1 MMFYLLFF
9 VLGVVM
15 GTVIGVLG
23 VMAWAWNEGKKRR
36 ERRVIEDAPTIIE
49 AEE

>member
-23 VMAWAWNEGKKRR
+23 VMAWAWSVGKKRR
-36 ERRVIEDAPTIIE
+36 ERR
-49 AEE
+49 